1 MPNLWCWIVL
11 ALMPV
16 RRTSAGLRRW
26 VGCLGI
32 HDNAPPP
39 RPLVPR
45 GGRLHSLHRRGSD
58 YAASRLR
65 IERSPLDISGLTTS
79 GAPAVT
85 RQRTLLLAG
94 TNGGSDDSEFKSAC
108 EGDE

>member
-1 MPNLWCWIVL
+1 
-11 ALMPV
+11 MPV

-65 IERSPLDISGLTTS
+65 IERSPPVRLV
-79 GAPAVT
+79 GAPALT

-94 TNGGSDDSEFKSAC
+94 TNGWL
-108 EGDE
+108 